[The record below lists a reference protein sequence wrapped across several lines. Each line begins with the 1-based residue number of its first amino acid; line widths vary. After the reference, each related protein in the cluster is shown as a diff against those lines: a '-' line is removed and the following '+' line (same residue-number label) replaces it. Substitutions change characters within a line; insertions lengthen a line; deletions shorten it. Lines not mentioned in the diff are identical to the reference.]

1 MEWQT
6 SGVGN
11 FTNRTRCEQTG
22 KTLREVNTKTRVKVK
37 KEVNQVLC
45 SEYGIGTICAVEDGK
60 IAKRGIRWR

>member
-11 FTNRTRCEQTG
+11 ITNRTRCKQTG
-22 KTLREVNTKTRVKVK
+22 KTLREVNAKTRVKVK
-37 KEVNQVLC
+37 KEINQVLC
-45 SEYGIGTICAVEDGK
+45 SEHGIGAICAVEDGK